1 MKIKRLL
8 AFFLIVLVLLAGC
21 TNKKAEKDPTD
32 DGVLR
37 ILMIGNSFCYYFT
50 DELYGLRFSQEKAV

>member
-1 MKIKRLL
+1 MIDIMKIKRLL
-8 AFFLIVLVLLAGC
+8 AFLLIVLVLLAGC

-37 ILMIGNSFCYYFT
+37 ILMIGNSF
-50 DELYGLRFSQEKAV
+50 